1 MTTGK
6 IQPRG
11 VGRNGSLAQ
20 TAIGCGRLEREDRTG
35 SGITKRSANPRE
47 ATWKLEFPVSCR
59 RPRELSEI
67 QSPSTGFAPSIPNS
81 VWPTRQY
88 VLRRSN
94 YR

>member
-1 MTTGK
+1 MMSGK
-6 IQPRG
+6 IEPRG
-11 VGRNGSLAQ
+11 LGRNGSLAQ
-20 TAIGCGRLEREDRTG
+20 TAIGCGRPEREDRTG
-35 SGITKRSANPRE
+35 AGITKRSAKPRG

-67 QSPSTGFAPSIPNS
+67 QSPSMGLTPSIPDS